1 MLFYERRLKKPIKI
15 VMPEATPDTVFDDK
29 TNEHIKFI
37 AYREGVDTEKPNK
50 IFAKVLEDNSKFSFE
65 NDVYSLEFFDFI
77 KTILQNVASF
87 GGNDDETHR
96 KMRAGSL

>member
-15 VMPEATPDTVFDDK
+15 VMPAETPDTVYDEK
-29 TNEHIKFI
+29 TKEHIKYI

-50 IFAKVLEDNSKFSFE
+50 IFAKVLEDNTKFSFE

-87 GGNDDETHR
+87 GDTSDEIHR
-96 KMRAGSL
+96 EMREGSL

>member
-15 VMPEATPDTVFDDK
+15 VMPEATLDTVFDEK

-37 AYREGVDTEKPNK
+37 AYREGVDTEKPNN

-87 GGNDDETHR
+87 GGNDDEIYR
-96 KMRAGSL
+96 KMRSGSL

>member
-15 VMPEATPDTVFDDK
+15 VMPEASSDTVFDEK

-65 NDVYSLEFFDFI
+65 SDVYSLEFFDFI

-87 GGNDDETHR
+87 GSNNDEIYR
-96 KMRAGSL
+96 

>member
-15 VMPEATPDTVFDDK
+15 VMPEATQDTVFDEK

-87 GGNDDETHR
+87 GGNDDEIHR
-96 KMRAGSL
+96 KMRSGSL